1 VGDPAAAPPS
11 PVEAIGA
18 AARAEARLGEAPL
31 AATVVFG
38 DRLPLAVAYAEW
50 LRTAGIA
57 RGLLGPREVPRLW
70 ERHLL
75 NSAVVESLLP
85 TGADLVDVGSGAG
98 LPGLALAI
106 ARPDLLVTLL
116 EPLERRVTF
125 LQEVV
130 DDLGLGNV
138 VVQRGRAE
146 DATPAAWSV
155 AVARAVAPLDR
166 LARWCLPLVPPGGRL
181 LALKGSSA
189 RAELATAETALRRAG
204 ADRWDVVEA
213 GARLLDTPTTVVCV
227 WRGPAQ
233 ARPRPRQKE
242 RR

>member
-1 VGDPAAAPPS
+1 
-11 PVEAIGA
+11 
-18 AARAEARLGEAPL
+18 L
-31 AATVVFG
+31 A
-38 DRLPLAVAYAEW
+38 
-50 LRTAGIA
+50 TAGIE
-57 RGLLGPREVPRLW
+57 RGLLGPREIPRLW
-70 ERHLL
+70 QRHLL

-85 TGADLVDVGSGAG
+85 TGSDLVDVGSGAG

-106 ARPDLLVTLL
+106 ARPDLKVTLL

-125 LQEVV
+125 LREVV

-138 VVQRGRAE
+138 TLERGRAE
-146 DATPAAWSV
+146 DATPAGWAV

-189 RAELATAETALRRAG
+189 RAELAAAETALRRAG

-213 GARLLDTPTTVVCV
+213 GARLLDTPTTVICV

-233 ARPRPRQKE
+233 ARPRQKE